1 MSWISCQKMSALA
14 QTVWELQRFKL
25 WIVISVYSLHPCS
38 YFFPTLKKGF
48 WSKVL
53 YLGVTLSFNCSVK
66 ANIWTS
72 LMFLRCV
79 IAIWSQ
85 KSRFWEAR
93 DETKCFNPENSVIFS
108 LTWFTFWPIT
118 QLSDVTAWQVWLEMK
133 AETQGILTHLI
144 RARKNV
150 YLII

>member
-1 MSWISCQKMSALA
+1 MIL
-14 QTVWELQRFKL
+14 
-25 WIVISVYSLHPCS
+25 P
-38 YFFPTLKKGF
+38 
-48 WSKVL
+48 
-53 YLGVTLSFNCSVK
+53 
-66 ANIWTS
+66 
-72 LMFLRCV
+72 CV

-108 LTWFTFWPIT
+108 LTWFTFWSIN
-118 QLSDVTAWQVWLEMK
+118 QLSDVTAWQIWLEMK

-150 YLII
+150 YLIIYRPKYDKKGSFQKFCCAACFARPDLEFFFVFFSPPQGRGCSNKSHRGKIWHRCHY